1 VSADPALLERPTLGA
16 AEGPAPVLRVAG
28 VHAYLGG
35 HGGTDGHHVLR
46 GVDFHVGPAEV
57 AGIIGETGSG
67 KTTLAR
73 AIAGLVPTD
82 AGTIELDG
90 DDLTRLGHGRRRRA
104 HRRAGHLQLVFQ
116 DPLRSLD
123 PALRVE
129 ELVTEGL
136 AIRGRLSAQERRAE
150 AIRALELVG
159 LDASLLDRIPRDI
172 SGGQRQRVS
181 IARALAT
188 RPELIVFDEPVSAL
202 DATSRESVLRMLGGL
217 RDELGTALV
226 VISHDL
232 ASMVG
237 VVDRVVVLFEG
248 RVVEEG
254 PTDRVLR
261 DPQHDYTRLLLQ
273 AAPATVRRRLAAL
286 PPTGARGTERP
297 STPRES

>member
-1 VSADPALLERPTLGA
+1 VSADPALLERPASAT
-16 AEGPAPVLRVAG
+16 APDDALLRVAG

-46 GVDFHVGPAEV
+46 GVDFHVGPSEV
-57 AGIIGETGSG
+57 VGIIGETGSG

-73 AIAGLVPTD
+73 AIVGLVDTD
-82 AGTIELDG
+82 AGAIELAG
-90 DDLTRLGHGRRRRA
+90 EDLTRLGHGRRRRA
-104 HRRAGHLQLVFQ
+104 HRRAGHVQLVFQ

-129 ELVTEGL
+129 EIVTEGL
-136 AIRGRLSAQERRAE
+136 AVRGRLSAAERRAE
-150 AIRALELVG
+150 AVRALELVG
-159 LDASLLDRIPRDI
+159 LDESLLGRVPRDI
-172 SGGQRQRVS
+172 SGGQRQRVA

-237 VVDRVVVLFEG
+237 VVDRVVVLYEG
-248 RVVEEG
+248 AVVEEG

-261 DPQHDYTRLLLQ
+261 DPRHEYTRLLLA
-273 AAPATVRRRLAAL
+273 AAPATVRRRLDAR
-286 PPTGARGTERP
+286 PPVVARDTP
-297 STPRES
+297 SIPQES

>member
-1 VSADPALLERPTLGA
+1 MRVSGL
-16 AEGPAPVLRVAG
+16 
-28 VHAYLGG
+28 HASLGG

-46 GVDFHVGPAEV
+46 GVDLHVGRSEV
-57 AGIIGETGSG
+57 VGIIGETGSG

-73 AIAGLVPTD
+73 AIAGLVGTD
-82 AGTIELDG
+82 EGSIDLDG
-90 DDLTRLGHGRRRRA
+90 VDLTRLGQGRRRRA

-136 AIRGRLSAQERRAE
+136 AIRGRLAAQVRREE

-159 LDASLLDRIPRDI
+159 LDETLLQRVPRDI
-172 SGGQRQRVS
+172 SGGQRQRVA

-188 RPELIVFDEPVSAL
+188 RPRLIVFDEPVSAL
-202 DATSRESVLRMLGGL
+202 DAQSRESVLRMLAGL

-232 ASMVG
+232 TSMVG
-237 VVDRVVVLFEG
+237 VVDRVVVLYEG
-248 RVVEEG
+248 AVVEEG

-261 DPQHDYTRLLLQ
+261 DPRHEYTRLLLQ
-273 AAPATVRRRLAAL
+273 AAPATVRRRLDALASAAD
-286 PPTGARGTERP
+286 T
-297 STPRES
+297 STTIPRKS

>member
-1 VSADPALLERPTLGA
+1 MPDPALLERPTVTDADADVL
-16 AEGPAPVLRVAG
+16 LRVRG
-28 VHAYLGG
+28 LHAYLGG

-46 GVDFHVGPAEV
+46 GVDLQVGAGEIV
-57 AGIIGETGSG
+57 GIIGETGSG

-73 AIAGLVPTD
+73 AIAGLVDTD
-82 AGTIELDG
+82 AGTIDLDG
-90 DDLTRLGHGRRRRA
+90 EDLARLGHGRRRRA

-129 ELVTEGL
+129 EIVTEGL
-136 AIRGRLSAQERRAE
+136 AIRGRLGPAERRAE
-150 AIRALELVG
+150 AVRALELVG
-159 LDASLLDRIPRDI
+159 LDAALLQRVPRDL

-188 RPELIVFDEPVSAL
+188 RPRLIVFDEPVSAL
-202 DATSRESVLRMLGGL
+202 DAGSRESVLRMLRSL

-232 ASMVG
+232 TSMVG
-237 VVDRVVVLFEG
+237 VVDRVVVLYEG
-248 RVVEEG
+248 TVVEEG

-261 DPQHDYTRLLLQ
+261 DPQHEYTRLLLQ
-273 AAPATVRRRLAAL
+273 AAPATVRRRLDARTAAAGRGTTPSS
-286 PPTGARGTERP
+286 PPT
-297 STPRES
+297 SRES